1 MKFKTD
7 EKLPVE
13 ICELLNNGGHDS
25 LTVLNQKMGG
35 ATDDRLIA
43 VCQTE
48 KRSLVT
54 LDFDFSDIRNYPP
67 SAHNGIIILKS
78 ADQSKKAIITLLKN
92 ILTLLNTE
100 SVVGKL
106 WIVEENKIRIRE

>member
-7 EKLPVE
+7 ENLPVE
-13 ICELLNNGGHDS
+13 VCELLNNQGHDS

-35 ATDDRLIA
+35 ANDNHLIT
-43 VCQTE
+43 VCQSEMRT
-48 KRSLVT
+48 LVT

-67 SAHNGIIILKS
+67 SKYNGIIILKS
-78 ADQSKKAIITLLKN
+78 ADQSKKAILALLKN

-100 SVVGKL
+100 SVVGRL
-106 WIVEENKIRIRE
+106 WIVEENRIRIRE